1 MVLGIPPPFPSSN
14 FQLSVSIEKI
24 SEPISQ
30 LPRGSRNNET
40 LGKYCLK
47 IFFFFTMEKSEGSL
61 SLSLI
66 SYNTFNVSIFN
77 PSFLFSPTFTLYSFF
92 FYQSQRLLFICLH
105 GYCKPRLLST
115 TDGNDGDL
123 HGRNRFEEGR
133 GARESR
139 KKKEKK
145 KKRRRKTGKKKKERR
160 GSLSKGNSNVRH
172 AARSVSLRIY
182 ASI

>member
-30 LPRGSRNNET
+30 LPPGSRNNET

-47 IFFFFTMEKSEGSL
+47 IFFFFRMEKSEGSL
-61 SLSLI
+61 SLSLSI
-66 SYNTFNVSIFN
+66 IHSSYRFLI
-77 PSFLFSPTFTLYSFF
+77 PLSFFPLRLLYILFSFTKVKDCS
-92 FYQSQRLLFICLH
+92 LFVCTATVNRV
-105 GYCKPRLLST
+105 CFPRRMGT
-115 TDGNDGDL
+115 TVIYMGETDSRRG
-123 HGRNRFEEGR
+123 EELVKVER
-133 GARESR
+133 
-139 KKKEKK
+139 
-145 KKRRRKTGKKKKERR
+145 KRRRRGGGRQEKKKKERR

>member
-1 MVLGIPPPFPSSN
+1 MDHETTRLWVNIALRYFS
-14 FQLSVSIEKI
+14 F
-24 SEPISQ
+24 SQ
-30 LPRGSRNNET
+30 WRNRK
-40 LGKYCLK
+40 GV
-47 IFFFFTMEKSEGSL
+47 FL

-145 KKRRRKTGKKKKERR
+145 KRRRKTEKKKKERR

>member
-61 SLSLI
+61 SLSLSI
-66 SYNTFNVSIFN
+66 IHSTYRFLIPVS
-77 PSFLFSPTFTLYSFF
+77 FSPTFTLYSFF
-92 FYQSQRLLFICLH
+92 FYQSQRLLFICLY

-145 KKRRRKTGKKKKERR
+145 KRRRKTGKKKKERR